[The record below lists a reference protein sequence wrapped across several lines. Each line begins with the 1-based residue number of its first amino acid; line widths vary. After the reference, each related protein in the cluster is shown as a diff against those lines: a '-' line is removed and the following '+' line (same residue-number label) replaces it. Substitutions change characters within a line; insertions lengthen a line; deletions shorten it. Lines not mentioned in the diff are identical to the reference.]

1 MTMMINTPP
10 STIGYKKNKYIVAW
24 QHKPLSKDEVIK
36 IAEKDQFGDT
46 SENMKTPSMV
56 NIAVG
61 YTLVKENRRIREG
74 KFSSY
79 IVPTKEA
86 STKHPDFRRD
96 G

>member
-1 MTMMINTPP
+1 M
-10 STIGYKKNKYIVAW
+10 
-24 QHKPLSKDEVIK
+24 SKDEVLR
-36 IAEKDQFGDT
+36 IAQQDQFGDT
-46 SENMKTPSMV
+46 SANMETPGMV

-61 YTLVKENRRIREG
+61 YTLVKENRIIRKR